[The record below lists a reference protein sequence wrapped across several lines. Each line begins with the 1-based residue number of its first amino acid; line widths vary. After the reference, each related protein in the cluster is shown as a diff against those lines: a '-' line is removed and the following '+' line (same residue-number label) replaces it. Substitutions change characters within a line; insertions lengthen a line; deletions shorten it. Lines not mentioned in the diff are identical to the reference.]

1 MVIVGLAAHY
11 HLSLARIANA
21 SLGEGRDRRKR
32 PSIFRR
38 NCMNRMGTW
47 NVRGINVEEKR
58 REVMDVFRKGK
69 FDLLTVTETK
79 MKGNGENEWCSVK
92 CVCAGVERNERGRE
106 GVAILM
112 SDLWYRAMEDFVCVS
127 PRILMVKFKFEKV
140 KVCVVVTYGP
150 SEGNVEE
157 LSLIH
162 ISEPTR
168 LLSISYAVFC
178 LKKKKI
184 FYNRYFAIYDN

>member
-1 MVIVGLAAHY
+1 MVVGLAAYY
-11 HLSLARIANA
+11 HLFLARNANA
-21 SLGEGRDRRKR
+21 GLGEGRDRRKR
-32 PSIFRR
+32 PSNFRR

-69 FDLLTVTETK
+69 FDLLAVTETK
-79 MKGNGENEWCSVK
+79 MKGKGEIKWCDVK
-92 CVCAGVERNERGRE
+92 CVRAGVEENERGRE

-112 SDLWYRAMEDFVCVS
+112 SDLWYKAMVDFVCVS

-157 LSLIH
+157 
-162 ISEPTR
+162 
-168 LLSISYAVFC
+168 
-178 LKKKKI
+178 
-184 FYNRYFAIYDN
+184 YDFFG